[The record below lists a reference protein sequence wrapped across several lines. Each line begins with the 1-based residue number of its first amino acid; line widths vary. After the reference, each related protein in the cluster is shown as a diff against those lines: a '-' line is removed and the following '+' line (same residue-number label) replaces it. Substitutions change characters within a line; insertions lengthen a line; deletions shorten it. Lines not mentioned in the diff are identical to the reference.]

1 MLNANQFTLNKP
13 TTKAIMEYY
22 ACTKSRI
29 LEMTSSKYAI
39 MLLDAIF
46 SKPIFT
52 QTSIGFE
59 GASRPTVFTLLKKME
74 EAGIIARISDASG
87 RTGAVYALRELLEI
101 AGGSD

>member
-1 MLNANQFTLNKP
+1 
-13 TTKAIMEYY
+13 MEYY
-22 ACTKSRI
+22 ARTKSRI

-46 SKPIFT
+46 SKPVFT
-52 QTSIGFE
+52 QTSIWFE
-59 GASRPTVFTLLKKME
+59 EASRPTVLTLLKKLE

-87 RTGAVYALRELLEI
+87 RTGAVYTLRELLEI

>member
-1 MLNANQFTLNKP
+1 
-13 TTKAIMEYY
+13 MEYY
-22 ACTKSRI
+22 ARTKSRI
-29 LEMTSSKYAI
+29 LEMTSSKYAL

-74 EAGIIARISDASG
+74 EAGIIARTVG
-87 RTGAVYALRELLEI
+87 QTGAAVFAHAEHDK
-101 AGGSD
+101 A